1 MPYLGDKHGTYKYGE
16 RGFLDFPSRAGW
28 NRNLMLNGDFNQ
40 GRTES
45 SAEKG
50 RFRST
55 VALLWTPFSLPR
67 HAQTH

>member
-1 MPYLGDKHGTYKYGE
+1 MPYLSDKHGTYKYDD
-16 RGFLDFPSRAGW
+16 RGSQDFPSRAGW
-28 NRNLMLNGDFNQ
+28 HRNLMLNGNFDQ

-50 RFRST
+50 RFHSA
-55 VALLWTPFSLPR
+55 VASLWTPFNLPR